1 MAKYEKKQTTL
12 NLDSA
17 TLAYID
23 KIADEYACSRPV
35 AVGIIC
41 RNWQNYEKALQMT
54 DLLNSPE
61 IQQALRESNDGK

>member
-1 MAKYEKKQTTL
+1 MARYEKKQTTL
-12 NLDSA
+12 NLDTS

-23 KIADEYACSRPV
+23 KVAEDYACSRPV

-41 RNWQNYEKALQMT
+41 KNWQNYERALQMT

-61 IQQALRESNDGK
+61 IIQALRESNDAK